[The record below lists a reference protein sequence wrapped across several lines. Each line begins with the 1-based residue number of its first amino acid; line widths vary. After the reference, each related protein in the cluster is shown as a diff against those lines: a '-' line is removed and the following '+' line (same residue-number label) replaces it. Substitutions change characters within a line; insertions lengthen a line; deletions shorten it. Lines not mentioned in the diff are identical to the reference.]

1 MFNMK
6 CLTQLA
12 LILHKIPFWD
22 VDNVTLHVDERYHIK
37 GNDNY
42 IIHIWILILGKTH
55 KTRIEWICIHDIP
68 N

>member
-22 VDNVTLHVDERYHIK
+22 VDNVTFKLDERRYHIK
-37 GNDNY
+37 GNDNS
-42 IIHIWILILGKTH
+42 II
-55 KTRIEWICIHDIP
+55 RI
-68 N
+68 